1 MESSLKNGH
10 AKQGCHS
17 MIQPMSSLVEKCGL
31 LVAQPVQDGYMLQL
45 PYIPY
50 RGACRAIS
58 YPPMLC
64 VLISHFT
71 GSRCWRRS
79 PLHLWPA
86 QRGLLKA

>member
-31 LVAQPVQDGYMLQL
+31 LVAQPVQDSYMLQV

-58 YPPMLC
+58 CPPMLC
-64 VLISHFT
+64 VLIYIS
-71 GSRCWRRS
+71 
-79 PLHLWPA
+79 
-86 QRGLLKA
+86 RGLGVGGVPRCIYGLPSVGC